1 MEVIQKLSTPQLHN
15 HMWQASRC
23 HICYCF
29 IDYGRRWLGIFHSKT
44 VFSRAEKFSLVSRH
58 NWAKF
63 GIHPKNGSEV
73 KASNPNECSLFYY
86 IREDE
91 SKAFTP
97 PQRKCYSKC
106 KQKITRNKIYFGN
119 EIVEQVSCSSNSS
132 DLVHFT
138 PLIWVRYQLGVTIFR

>member
-1 MEVIQKLSTPQLHN
+1 MPYLLLLHRLWQKMTWDFSLKNRFLKS
-15 HMWQASRC
+15 
-23 HICYCF
+23 
-29 IDYGRRWLGIFHSKT
+29 GK
-44 VFSRAEKFSLVSRH
+44 VFSCLGTIEPSLVSIQKTDLKLKPPIQMNVRY
-58 NWAKF
+58 
-63 GIHPKNGSEV
+63 S
-73 KASNPNECSLFYY
+73 

-91 SKAFTP
+91 SKASTP

-138 PLIWVRYQLGVTIFR
+138 LLIWVRYQLGVTIFR